1 MTGTTPAT
9 LGEQALRRLGIAVV
23 PVADRPP
30 LTVTVPVADL
40 ATRALIALS
49 VIASDEAALPSDLA
63 LATQKVQAVH
73 DAMALQAFIP
83 WDINSVPQGVSEE
96 YVLLCALHLASS
108 FGKQG
113 DPAQQPVLEARVRKV
128 AMVAQAPAEAERA
141 IMSVHQD
148 LAMRG
153 MVRWTVFDIPPAV
166 EGAYIYM
173 AANDLAPT
181 FGAAPNPAD
190 DVWAERAIHRY
201 IALPTSGER
210 VPAEYF

>member
-23 PVADRPP
+23 PVALRPG
-30 LTVTVPVADL
+30 TATIVALPDI
-40 ATRALIALS
+40 ATRALVALG
-49 VIASDEAALPSDLA
+49 VIASDETPSATDQA
-63 LATQKVQAVH
+63 LAVAKAQAVH
-73 DAMALQAFIP
+73 DGMAMQAFVP
-83 WDINSVPQGVSEE
+83 WTTAAIPQGVSEE
-96 YVLLCALHLASS
+96 YVLLTALHLATS
-108 FGKQG
+108 FGKTG

-128 AMVAQAPAEAERA
+128 AMIMQAPAEAERA
-141 IMSVHQD
+141 VMSVHQD

-166 EGAYIYM
+166 EGAYVYL

-181 FGAAPNPAD
+181 FGAAPKPED

-201 IALPTSGER
+201 IAMPTSGER
-210 VPAEYF
+210 TPAEYF